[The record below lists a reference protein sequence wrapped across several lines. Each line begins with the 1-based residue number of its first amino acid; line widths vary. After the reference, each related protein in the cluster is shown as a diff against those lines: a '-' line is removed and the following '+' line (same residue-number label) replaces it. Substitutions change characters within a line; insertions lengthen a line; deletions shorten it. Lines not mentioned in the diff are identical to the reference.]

1 MRVPVE
7 FFQEADNLMGVTG
20 RHHRKSDPWRLRV
33 GERRFVL
40 ISGDFLAALISIGV
54 ALYIWGSRLRF
65 IEFDFAFLR
74 QRVPFWFYLLPFIW
88 ILLLLDIY
96 DVNRAGNWGRVARG
110 VLSAAA
116 FAFGLYLI
124 FYFFYPELLPRVS
137 VAVFLV
143 MVTLL
148 TLLWR
153 RLYIRIFADPQFLRR
168 VLLVGGGKAGQTL
181 LQVFNDLWPPPF
193 FIVGIVDD
201 DPEKL
206 NTEIEGYKVLGDG
219 KSLLKIVE
227 EQNVSDIIV
236 AITGQI
242 QSGMF
247 QSLLNAQERGVDIR
261 RMPKVFEELVGRVPI
276 RLLEADW
283 ILRSFVDEL
292 NANRFYDMGKRLMD
306 IIGGLIGV
314 IILLILLPP
323 IAVAIL
329 LDDGRPIFYKQ
340 TRSGKAGQNY
350 EMLKIRT
357 MRRDAERDGRP
368 QWASESD
375 ERTTRVGKFLRKT
388 HLDELPQF
396 ANVLRGEMS
405 LVGPRAERPELVTYF
420 ESRVPFYRARLLVR
434 PGITGWAQ
442 INFGYA
448 SSIEDT
454 IIKLEYDLYYIKH
467 RSFLLDLLI
476 LLRTPATVFGLRGR

>member
-1 MRVPVE
+1 MSTV
-7 FFQEADNLMGVTG
+7 G
-20 RHHRKSDPWRLRV
+20 RHLRKSDPWRLRV
-33 GERRFVL
+33 GERRIVL
-40 ISGDFLAALISIGV
+40 LLGDFLAGLLSLSV
-54 ALYIWGSRLRF
+54 ALYVWGSRLRF
-65 IEFDFAFLR
+65 IDFDIVFLQ
-74 QRVPFWFYLLPFIW
+74 QRVPFWFYLLPLIW
-88 ILLLLDIY
+88 VLLLLDIY
-96 DVNRAGNWGRVARG
+96 DINRVGNWGMTARG
-110 VLSAAA
+110 IFSAAA
-116 FAFGLYLI
+116 MTFGLYLI

-143 MVTLL
+143 VVTLL

-153 RLYIRIFADPQFLRR
+153 KLYIRIFADPQFLRR
-168 VLLVGGGKAGQTL
+168 VLIVGGGKAGQTL

-193 FIVGIVDD
+193 FVVGIVDD

-206 NTEIEGYKVLGDG
+206 NTEIEGFKVLGNSE
-219 KSLLKIVE
+219 SLLKIVE
-227 EQNVSDIIV
+227 ELNVSDIIV

-247 QSLLNAQERGVDIR
+247 KSLLIAQERGVDIR
-261 RMPKVFEELVGRVPI
+261 RMPKVFEQLVGRVPI

-283 ILRSFVDEL
+283 ILRSFVDEV
-292 NANRFYDMGKRLMD
+292 NANRFYEMGKRLID

-314 IILLILLPP
+314 LILLVLLPP
-323 IAVAIL
+323 IAIAIL

-340 TRSGKAGQNY
+340 TRSGKGGQQY
-350 EMLKIRT
+350 EMIKIRT
-357 MRRDAERDGRP
+357 MRRDAEVDGKPR
-368 QWASESD
+368 WASETD
-375 ERTTRVGKFLRKT
+375 ERTTRVGRFLRKT

-405 LVGPRAERPELVTYF
+405 LVGPRAERPELVAYF
-420 ESRVPFYRARLLVR
+420 EGKVPFYRARLLVR

-476 LLRTPATVFGLRGR
+476 LLRTPATVLGLRGR